1 MVKRMK
7 HTVKKSGS
15 VSIKVIIAA
24 VIALFLFQASVVE
37 TYNDEYILIK
47 QFGKVVRVVSEPG
60 ISFKIPFVQNTQ
72 SIPNYEMI
80 YDLVPSEVNTKDKK
94 VMVVDSFAL
103 WEVTDPLKYL
113 SSLGANRANAE
124 TRIGNIVYNS
134 VKNVISATDQAD
146 IISGR
151 DGKLAEMITDNIGNS
166 LDSYGIGVIKV
177 ETKRL
182 DLPDSNKESVYQRM
196 ISERKNIA
204 AGYTADGEYES
215 TVIKNETDKQVSITL
230 SEAKAKAEQI
240 KAEGEAKYM
249 EILSNAYNDAEKAD
263 FYNYVRSLDALKASL
278 QGGNKTIILDKDS
291 ELARILQGNLE

>member
-1 MVKRMK
+1 MEKKEKRK
-7 HTVKKSGS
+7 NLPL
-15 VSIKVIIAA
+15 KVVLVVLA
-24 VIALFLFQASVVE
+24 ALFLLRASIVE
-37 TYNDEYILIK
+37 TYNNEYVLIK

-60 ISFKIPFVQNTQ
+60 LSLKIPFIQNTQ
-72 SIPNYEMI
+72 SIPKYKMI

-94 VMVVDSFAL
+94 VMVVDSFAI

-113 SSLGANRANAE
+113 SSLGANRTNAE

-134 VKNVISATDQAD
+134 VKNIISATDQAD

-166 LDSYGIGVIKV
+166 LDSYGIHVLKV

-204 AGYTADGEYES
+204 AGYTADGEYQS
-215 TVIKNETDKQVSITL
+215 NVIKNETDKQVSITV
-230 SEAKAKAEQI
+230 SEAEAKAEQI

-249 EILSNAYNDAEKAD
+249 EILSHAYNDAQKAD
-263 FYNYVRSLDALKASL
+263 FYNYVRSLDALKATL
-278 QGGNKTIILDKDS
+278 VGNNKTIILDKDS
-291 ELARILQGNLE
+291 EMARILQGNWE

>member
-1 MVKRMK
+1 MEKKEKRK
-7 HTVKKSGS
+7 NLPL
-15 VSIKVIIAA
+15 KVILVVLA
-24 VIALFLFQASVVE
+24 ALFLLRASIVE
-37 TYNDEYILIK
+37 TYNNEYVLIK

-60 ISFKIPFVQNTQ
+60 LSLKIPFIQNIQ
-72 SIPNYEMI
+72 SIPKYKMI

-113 SSLGANRANAE
+113 SSLGANRTNAE

-134 VKNVISATDQAD
+134 VKNIISATDQAD

-151 DGKLAEMITDNIGNS
+151 DGKLAEMITANIGNS
-166 LDSYGIGVIKV
+166 LDSYGIHVLKV

-204 AGYTADGEYES
+204 AGYTADGEYQS
-215 TVIKNETDKQVSITL
+215 NVIKNETDKQVSITV
-230 SEAKAKAEQI
+230 SEAEAKAEQI

-249 EILSNAYNDAEKAD
+249 EILSHAYNDAQKAD
-263 FYNYVRSLDALKASL
+263 FYNYVRSLDALKATL
-278 QGGNKTIILDKDS
+278 VGNNKTIILDEDS
-291 ELARILQGNLE
+291 EMARILQGNWE

>member
-1 MVKRMK
+1 MEKKEKRK
-7 HTVKKSGS
+7 NLPL
-15 VSIKVIIAA
+15 KVILVVLA
-24 VIALFLFQASVVE
+24 ALFLLRASIVE
-37 TYNDEYILIK
+37 TYNNEYVLIK

-60 ISFKIPFVQNTQ
+60 LSLKIPFIQNTQ
-72 SIPNYEMI
+72 SIPKYKMI

-113 SSLGANRANAE
+113 SSLGANRTNAE

-134 VKNVISATDQAD
+134 VKNIISATDQAD

-151 DGKLAEMITDNIGNS
+151 DGKLAEMITANIGNS
-166 LDSYGIGVIKV
+166 LDSYGIHVLKV

-204 AGYTADGEYES
+204 AGYTADGEYQS
-215 TVIKNETDKQVSITL
+215 NVIKNETDKQVSITV
-230 SEAKAKAEQI
+230 SEAEAKAEQI

-249 EILSNAYNDAEKAD
+249 EILSHAYNDAQNAD
-263 FYNYVRSLDALKASL
+263 FYNYVRSLDALKATL
-278 QGGNKTIILDKDS
+278 VGNNKTIILDEDS
-291 ELARILQGNLE
+291 EMARILQGNWE

>member
-1 MVKRMK
+1 MEKKEKRK
-7 HTVKKSGS
+7 NLPL
-15 VSIKVIIAA
+15 KVILVVLA
-24 VIALFLFQASVVE
+24 ALFLLRASIVE
-37 TYNDEYILIK
+37 TYNNEYVLIK

-60 ISFKIPFVQNTQ
+60 LSLKIPFIQNTQ
-72 SIPNYEMI
+72 SIPKYKMI

-113 SSLGANRANAE
+113 SSLGANRTNAE

-134 VKNVISATDQAD
+134 VKNIISATDQAD

-151 DGKLAEMITDNIGNS
+151 DGKLAEMITANIGNS
-166 LDSYGIGVIKV
+166 LDSYGIHVLKV

-204 AGYTADGEYES
+204 AGYIADGEYQS
-215 TVIKNETDKQVSITL
+215 NVIKNETDKQVSITV
-230 SEAKAKAEQI
+230 SEAEAKAEQI

-249 EILSNAYNDAEKAD
+249 EILSHAYNDAQKAD
-263 FYNYVRSLDALKASL
+263 FYNYVRSLDALKATL
-278 QGGNKTIILDKDS
+278 VGNNKTIILDEDS
-291 ELARILQGNLE
+291 EMARILQGNWE

>member
-1 MVKRMK
+1 MMEKKEKRK
-7 HTVKKSGS
+7 NLPL
-15 VSIKVIIAA
+15 KVILVVLA
-24 VIALFLFQASVVE
+24 ALFLLRASIVE
-37 TYNDEYILIK
+37 TYNNEYVLIK

-60 ISFKIPFVQNTQ
+60 LSLKIPFIQNTQ
-72 SIPNYEMI
+72 SIPKYKMI

-113 SSLGANRANAE
+113 SSLGANRTNAE

-134 VKNVISATDQAD
+134 VKNIISATDQAD

-151 DGKLAEMITDNIGNS
+151 DGKLAEMITANIGNS
-166 LDSYGIGVIKV
+166 LDSYGIHVLKV

-204 AGYTADGEYES
+204 AGYTADGEYQS
-215 TVIKNETDKQVSITL
+215 NVIKNETDKQVSITV
-230 SEAKAKAEQI
+230 SEAEAKAEQI

-249 EILSNAYNDAEKAD
+249 EILSHAYNDAQKAD
-263 FYNYVRSLDALKASL
+263 FYNYVRSLDALKATL
-278 QGGNKTIILDKDS
+278 VGNNKTIILDEDS
-291 ELARILQGNLE
+291 EMARILQGNWE

>member
-1 MVKRMK
+1 MEKKEKRK
-7 HTVKKSGS
+7 NLPL
-15 VSIKVIIAA
+15 KVVLVVLA
-24 VIALFLFQASVVE
+24 ALFLLRASIVE
-37 TYNDEYILIK
+37 TYNNEYVLIK

-60 ISFKIPFVQNTQ
+60 LSLKIPFIQNTQ
-72 SIPNYEMI
+72 SIPKYKMI

-94 VMVVDSFAL
+94 VMVVDSFAI

-113 SSLGANRANAE
+113 SSLGANRTNAE

-134 VKNVISATDQAD
+134 VKNIISATDQAD

-166 LDSYGIGVIKV
+166 LDSYGIHVLKV

-204 AGYTADGEYES
+204 AGYTADGEYQS
-215 TVIKNETDKQVSITL
+215 NVIKNETDKQVSITV
-230 SEAKAKAEQI
+230 SEAEAKAEQI

-249 EILSNAYNDAEKAD
+249 EILSHAYNDAQKAD
-263 FYNYVRSLDALKASL
+263 FYNYVRSLDALKATL
-278 QGGNKTIILDKDS
+278 VGDNKTIILDKDS
-291 ELARILQGNLE
+291 EMARILQGNWE